1 MLAIEG
7 FVEGRLFLQCTTR
20 VLGVLAAHRP
30 RAFGGA
36 FGVGLDGIEL
46 FVI

>member
-1 MLAIEG
+1 MPAIEG

-20 VLGVLAAHRP
+20 VPGILSTHGP

-46 FVI
+46 SVL